1 MHRAVHRLEVVVEA
15 GLGHVAVRVV
25 LLIEVHRRVHAILVP
40 VQVTGSLVQ
49 TTLGDMRGLHEAV
62 VVFAVHFA
70 GVVLHRVDHG
80 SALRMEHSQTGAD
93 LVREGEQVHLG
104 AELAVVSLG
113 GFLQT
118 GLVCLEIFLVGPSGA
133 VDALH
138 GRVLLAATPVG
149 SG

>member
-1 MHRAVHRLEVVVEA
+1 MQVA
-15 GLGHVAVRVV
+15 GG
-25 LLIEVHRRVHAILVP
+25 
-40 VQVTGSLVQ
+40 LVQ
-49 TTLGDMRGLHEAV
+49 AALGDVRGLHEAV
-62 VVFAVHFA
+62 VVLAVHFA

-118 GLVCLEIFLVGPSGA
+118 GLVCLEIFLGGPSGA